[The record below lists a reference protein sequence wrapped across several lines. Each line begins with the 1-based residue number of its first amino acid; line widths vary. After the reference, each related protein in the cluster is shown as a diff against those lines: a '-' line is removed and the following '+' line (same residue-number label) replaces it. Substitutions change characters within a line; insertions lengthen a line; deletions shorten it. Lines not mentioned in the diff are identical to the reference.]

1 MVMPNITVASP
12 EKDRP
17 LRCGPAKVWN
27 AGRMRSSR
35 GRSELTCYDVHQH
48 VHGDHFMAQRNSIA
62 EARSNLPNL
71 IREAETGKIV
81 ELTRRG
87 EPVAVLI
94 GRKRYEQLTSRL
106 RPFSEV
112 WDEFTRKFPRGEV
125 DINPDEIFR
134 DVRDKDPGR
143 DFKL

>member
-1 MVMPNITVASP
+1 MT
-12 EKDRP
+12 R
-17 LRCGPAKVWN
+17 
-27 AGRMRSSR
+27 
-35 GRSELTCYDVHQH
+35 Q
-48 VHGDHFMAQRNSIA
+48 NSIA